1 MDLIE
6 SNLTD
11 YSKYIHR
18 SRYSRYDDSLGRR
31 ETWPE
36 TVSRLCDFWNSRF
49 PDVFPYEL
57 VHDSI
62 LSMRTMPSMRSL
74 MTAGEA
80 ATRDE
85 VAIFNCSYL
94 PIDDPRAFDEAMYL
108 LMNGVG
114 VGFSV
119 ERQFV
124 NELPAVAEELY
135 PSDTVITVKDS
146 KIGWCS
152 AFRELLSLLWAG
164 KIPVWDMSKVRPQ
177 GARLKTFG
185 GRASGPG
192 PLEDLFRFAV
202 AIFKGA
208 KGRKLNSLE
217 CHDLMCKVGEIV
229 VVGGVRRSA
238 LISLSNLSD
247 DRMRDAKS
255 GAWWETNV
263 QRALANNSTA
273 YTEKPDVSIFLKELK
288 ALIDSKSG
296 ERGIFN
302 RIAAQQKAAENGRR
316 LWEFI
321 QFGTNPCLPGDTWV
335 HTVDGPRQV
344 RSLVGEAFVANLNG
358 DLVTST
364 SGGFWST
371 GIKPVFEVE
380 LTSGHKIRATANHQ
394 FRKIDGT
401 WAQVS
406 ELQTGDTLELTAPE
420 VNSWAGKGTREQGWL
435 LGQIVGDGG
444 FNPTKY
450 PTYLR
455 FWGASQNEMAE
466 TALDIIR
473 TEFKTRADNQGT
485 YSPINRNTSVQCRAL
500 DQFCADYLVPATKD
514 VLVSLESTTSSEFV
528 QGFLSGL
535 FDADG
540 TVSTNLIK
548 GCSVRLSQNNL
559 LRLEMVQRM
568 LHRFGIKSKIYK
580 NRREG
585 GFRELPDGNGGEKPY
600 WCHANHELVIANES
614 VTKFTELV
622 GFVEPEKQA
631 RLLEIVGNRKRRA
644 NRDFTSSTVAAIT
657 YCGEEEVFDCTIP
670 TYHWFDANGLV
681 SHNCG
686 EILLRPLGLCNLTEV
701 VVRPD
706 DTLETLIEK
715 VRVATIL
722 GTFQSTMTNFR
733 YLRAKWKKNA
743 DEERLLGVSLTGE
756 MDHPV
761 LQTVNDEARKW
772 LETLKAVAV
781 ETNKEWAEKL
791 GIPVSAAITCVKPSG
806 CRPETALVTTDKG
819 IYTLGELRPEGQGV
833 WQSLER
839 EDHDT
844 LGGGK
849 ATKFFDNGIT
859 EVFAVNMNFGMSVE
873 STANHRWEVKG
884 KGFVRTDELEPGDV
898 LKIVPGVYA
907 KSTES
912 PLIDVPNPQCNS
924 VSIKMPSEMS
934 ADLAWLLGYLWG
946 DGCLS
951 PGKHRIRFIDANIAN
966 LEKAQQILLNL
977 FGLESNIFPAS
988 NRRKAF
994 VLEKGSS
1001 HLWTWLVTNGFF
1013 KYTERGEI
1021 AEIPLRVRE
1030 ASKESILAF
1039 FAGLFDA
1046 DGHFKNGKASLTTAD
1061 PKFSKHVQDIAWAV
1075 GLCLGRSHNTKGG
1088 NLQPT
1093 KSMWLMAV
1101 SANTS
1106 EEVWGVLQRHSNKI
1120 TGDLSRQRQYA
1131 YGIVQDVVSIGEQPT
1146 YDIETEAH
1154 WFWAG
1159 AVKSHNTVSQLVDSA
1174 SGLHGRFSPY
1184 YIRTVRA
1191 DKKDP
1196 LAQMMKDCG
1205 IPCEDDVTKPHST
1218 FVFSFPMKAPDTS
1231 RVASDIPAI
1240 EQLEIWKMYR
1250 DCWCEHN
1257 PSVTIY
1263 VGDNEWLDVGAWV
1276 YRNFDSIGGISFLPR
1291 TEHVYKQAPYQ
1302 PISKE
1307 EYEAALAVQPKIP
1320 WELLTDYEK
1329 EDQTTGTQELA
1340 CIGNSCEFSI

>member
-1 MDLIE
+1 MNSIE

-57 VHDSI
+57 VHDNI
-62 LSMRTMPSMRSL
+62 LNMRTMPSMRSL

-124 NELPAVAEELY
+124 NELPAVAEEFY

-192 PLEDLFRFAV
+192 PLEDLFKFAV

-321 QFGTNPCLPGDTWV
+321 QFGTNPSLRAGTRVWTSEGIVPIEQLEGQEFVVRNSRNELAQARCWLSGTAKPLWRIQLAGGVEYYSTAEHKWPVIQADGSLLRTETQALKSGDYLPIISPQNKLTEGVMGDTA
-335 HTVDGPRQV
+335 DGFIVGWNLGDGWITNRADGSTQIGFMVSEQDRLSGIDKRIQEYLHSRCGWDGSILDKDEINVNNRILTRTFKDFGVQHKTQGLPTSVWREASEEF
-344 RSLVGEAFVANLNG
+344 RRGLLDGLFSSDGYVGEKCAQLTTSSKALAQDVA
-358 DLVTST
+358 DLL
-364 SGGFWST
+364 GFY
-371 GIKPVFEVE
+371 GIKVRIKRQKISDVKFPNGKAYDRDYERYGVVVDQSFLPLFSQLVSLSHQEKQAKLVRAVTNLKHPLNQGKIRIQKVE
-380 LTSGHKIRATANHQ
+380 LTDLKEDVWDI
-394 FRKIDGT
+394 
-401 WAQVS
+401 QVDN
-406 ELQTGDTLELTAPE
+406 ETHDFQLAHCITG
-420 VNSWAGKGTREQGWL
+420 
-435 LGQIVGDGG
+435 
-444 FNPTKY
+444 
-450 PTYLR
+450 
-455 FWGASQNEMAE
+455 
-466 TALDIIR
+466 
-473 TEFKTRADNQGT
+473 
-485 YSPINRNTSVQCRAL
+485 
-500 DQFCADYLVPATKD
+500 
-514 VLVSLESTTSSEFV
+514 
-528 QGFLSGL
+528 
-535 FDADG
+535 
-540 TVSTNLIK
+540 
-548 GCSVRLSQNNL
+548 
-559 LRLEMVQRM
+559 
-568 LHRFGIKSKIYK
+568 
-580 NRREG
+580 
-585 GFRELPDGNGGEKPY
+585 
-600 WCHANHELVIANES
+600 
-614 VTKFTELV
+614 
-622 GFVEPEKQA
+622 
-631 RLLEIVGNRKRRA
+631 
-644 NRDFTSSTVAAIT
+644 
-657 YCGEEEVFDCTIP
+657 
-670 TYHWFDANGLV
+670 
-681 SHNCG
+681 NCG

-772 LETLKAVAV
+772 LETLKAVAI

-849 ATKFFDNGIT
+849 ATKFFDNGIA

-934 ADLAWLLGYLWG
+934 ADLAWFLGYLWG

-951 PGKHRIRFIDANIAN
+951 PSKHRIRFIDANIAN

-988 NRRKAF
+988 NHRKAF

-1001 HLWTWLVTNGFF
+1001 HLWAWLVTNGFF

-1061 PKFSKHVQDIAWAV
+1061 PKFSKHIQDIAWAV

-1131 YGIVQDVVSIGEQPT
+1131 YGIVQDVVSIGEQST

-1307 EYEAALAVQPKIP
+1307 EYETALAAQPKIP
-1320 WELLTDYEK
+1320 WELLSDYEK

>member
-1 MDLIE
+1 MNSIE

-57 VHDSI
+57 VYSNV
-62 LSMRTMPSMRSL
+62 LAMRTMPSMRSL

-192 PLEDLFRFAV
+192 PLEDLFKFAV

-302 RIAAQQKAAENGRR
+302 RVAAQHKAAENGRR
-316 LWEFI
+316 IWEFV
-321 QFGTNPCLPGDTWV
+321 QFGTNP
-335 HTVDGPRQV
+335 
-344 RSLVGEAFVANLNG
+344 
-358 DLVTST
+358 
-364 SGGFWST
+364 
-371 GIKPVFEVE
+371 
-380 LTSGHKIRATANHQ
+380 
-394 FRKIDGT
+394 
-401 WAQVS
+401 
-406 ELQTGDTLELTAPE
+406 
-420 VNSWAGKGTREQGWL
+420 
-435 LGQIVGDGG
+435 
-444 FNPTKY
+444 
-450 PTYLR
+450 
-455 FWGASQNEMAE
+455 
-466 TALDIIR
+466 
-473 TEFKTRADNQGT
+473 
-485 YSPINRNTSVQCRAL
+485 
-500 DQFCADYLVPATKD
+500 
-514 VLVSLESTTSSEFV
+514 
-528 QGFLSGL
+528 
-535 FDADG
+535 
-540 TVSTNLIK
+540 
-548 GCSVRLSQNNL
+548 
-559 LRLEMVQRM
+559 
-568 LHRFGIKSKIYK
+568 
-580 NRREG
+580 
-585 GFRELPDGNGGEKPY
+585 
-600 WCHANHELVIANES
+600 
-614 VTKFTELV
+614 
-622 GFVEPEKQA
+622 
-631 RLLEIVGNRKRRA
+631 
-644 NRDFTSSTVAAIT
+644 
-657 YCGEEEVFDCTIP
+657 
-670 TYHWFDANGLV
+670 
-681 SHNCG
+681 CG

-706 DTLETLIEK
+706 DTLETLTEK

-806 CRPETALVTTDKG
+806 
-819 IYTLGELRPEGQGV
+819 
-833 WQSLER
+833 
-839 EDHDT
+839 
-844 LGGGK
+844 
-849 ATKFFDNGIT
+849 
-859 EVFAVNMNFGMSVE
+859 
-873 STANHRWEVKG
+873 
-884 KGFVRTDELEPGDV
+884 
-898 LKIVPGVYA
+898 
-907 KSTES
+907 
-912 PLIDVPNPQCNS
+912 
-924 VSIKMPSEMS
+924 
-934 ADLAWLLGYLWG
+934 
-946 DGCLS
+946 
-951 PGKHRIRFIDANIAN
+951 
-966 LEKAQQILLNL
+966 
-977 FGLESNIFPAS
+977 
-988 NRRKAF
+988 
-994 VLEKGSS
+994 
-1001 HLWTWLVTNGFF
+1001 
-1013 KYTERGEI
+1013 
-1021 AEIPLRVRE
+1021 
-1030 ASKESILAF
+1030 
-1039 FAGLFDA
+1039 
-1046 DGHFKNGKASLTTAD
+1046 
-1061 PKFSKHVQDIAWAV
+1061 
-1075 GLCLGRSHNTKGG
+1075 
-1088 NLQPT
+1088 
-1093 KSMWLMAV
+1093 
-1101 SANTS
+1101 
-1106 EEVWGVLQRHSNKI
+1106 
-1120 TGDLSRQRQYA
+1120 
-1131 YGIVQDVVSIGEQPT
+1131 
-1146 YDIETEAH
+1146 
-1154 WFWAG
+1154 
-1159 AVKSHNTVSQLVDSA
+1159 TVSQLVDSA

-1205 IPCEDDVTKPHST
+1205 IPCEDDITKPHST

-1307 EYEAALAVQPKIP
+1307 EYEVALAAQPKIP

-1340 CIGNSCEFSI
+1340 CVGGACELF